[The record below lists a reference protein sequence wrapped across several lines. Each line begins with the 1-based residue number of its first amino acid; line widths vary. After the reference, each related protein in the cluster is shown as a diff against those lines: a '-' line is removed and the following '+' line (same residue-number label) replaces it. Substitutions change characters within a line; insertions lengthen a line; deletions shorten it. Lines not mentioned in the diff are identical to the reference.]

1 MVSFVTAGVSA
12 AHVAVLAVLV
22 TGATG
27 QHGGAEPGDR
37 VVLRA
42 HPGMMSGESILN
54 KLNIKSFSD
63 QVTKG
68 GSRGEILFKSRNCFC
83 LLFIVCHWR
92 GGLKASLIDVYI

>member
-37 VVLRA
+37 IVLRA

-54 KLNIKSFSD
+54 KLNIKVILGLFRPSD
-63 QVTKG
+63 
-68 GSRGEILFKSRNCFC
+68 
-83 LLFIVCHWR
+83 
-92 GGLKASLIDVYI
+92 

>member
-1 MVSFVTAGVSA
+1 MLCDRSCIESGGENSPKLFPLIMVSFVTAGVSA

-54 KLNIKSFSD
+54 KLNIKVILGLFRPSD
-63 QVTKG
+63 
-68 GSRGEILFKSRNCFC
+68 
-83 LLFIVCHWR
+83 
-92 GGLKASLIDVYI
+92 